1 MTKNWGPWGKSIH
14 DHSGGYAPIDGQLP
28 KLKDGSY
35 ISVQGENGRALLKA
49 SISASGISFA
59 NIDGGN
65 SYPLLSD
72 PRDLGFGEYKQ
83 AGTLPVKTDISPGRR
98 VRVYFGDG
106 EHDWFT
112 LRVLS
117 NDGHSVQ
124 LADWL
129 YVLDE
134 SDLRPL
140 KQAMKEGK
148 LKIEEYDNYSS

>member
-1 MTKNWGPWGKSIH
+1 MAKHWGPAKKSVH

-35 ISVQGENGRALLKA
+35 ISVRGENGRAILKA
-49 SISASGISFA
+49 SISGPGLSFV
-59 NIDGGN
+59 NIDRENG
-65 SYPLLSD
+65 YQLLSD

-83 AGTLPVKTDISPGRR
+83 AGTLPVKTDIEPGRR
-98 VRVYFGDG
+98 ARVYFGDG

-112 LRVLS
+112 LKVLS
-117 NDGHSVQ
+117 NDGRSVQ

-140 KQAMKEGK
+140 KQAVKEGK
-148 LKIEEYDNYSS
+148 LRIEDYDASSP